1 MNIKNS
7 LQAQNIL
14 RRTSLQRPHI
24 FQSKDLIFR
33 VEVLSKGKSSGK
45 NKNYLNIRYTDGSVG
60 GVFIDKHEWRII
72 KRGASDEASEKQ

>member
-1 MNIKNS
+1 MQKPS
-7 LQAQNIL
+7 K
-14 RRTSLQRPHI
+14 TSY

-33 VEVLSKGKSSGK
+33 VEVLSKGKSSGE

-72 KRGASDEASEKQ
+72 KRTDEASEKQ